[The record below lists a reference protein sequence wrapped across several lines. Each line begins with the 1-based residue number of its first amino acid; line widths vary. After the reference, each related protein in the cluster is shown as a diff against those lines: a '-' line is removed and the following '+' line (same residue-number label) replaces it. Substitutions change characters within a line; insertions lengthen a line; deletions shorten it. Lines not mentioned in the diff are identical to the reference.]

1 MNQLLLST
9 AALSLLAAAASAQIN
24 YQFHFDANSTG
35 WTGNFTRYTT
45 ANTQCGGVGA
55 SMRRNLYSGATTG
68 ALISPLVGTS
78 LGATTTIEYTYKVNV
93 WSANTTA
100 AGTPWG
106 SFDVQ
111 IGSTATG
118 PWTTIATVAN
128 EAQLNNVCQLRS
140 HTFLAPAGAMYV
152 RWNCAWG
159 GGDNYWVF
167 DNVDIF
173 ESSPCSGTPSPG
185 DVTGAPAVACSGVN
199 YTLGLQ
205 NATSG
210 TGVTYQWW
218 SSPDGSSWVPL
229 GTAATQV
236 VSQSSTM
243 YYSCDVTCTASG
255 MTGTSNTLQLDM
267 GAATNPHDF
276 EAGFIGCWS
285 NTGGTVSPGL
295 HPVSAFGVGAQA
307 VRFSNWTWGAASTA
321 RLTSPI
327 LPATV
332 AGDHAFF
339 DVAGTNYPP
348 NLAWW
353 DTIALQESNDGGVTW
368 STVVT
373 MDNQPGGLLYTAAYA
388 GQFTP
393 TASQWQNRS
402 FALTP
407 GTNRI
412 RFLGTSGF
420 GNDCFIDNVVVAP
433 WGMARHYPYG
443 ASCVPAYEVS
453 ANPAPIR
460 GTTVT
465 YTANGIPLWATPNVH
480 ASVLAIGFGQDA
492 SGTPMAVMTA
502 GALDSPCLV
511 HLTLA
516 GFADVIGLY
525 GNASTDTWNFAIP
538 PLAPLGAEL
547 FVQGVAQVDS
557 TLANPSGLVTS
568 NAVRSYV
575 SNGLGLPV
583 GGLDIEWDPEA
594 QNFVPCPNGE
604 RRYTVFAWQRKDAPY
619 GVQMVK
625 VILKATGA
633 VITDEDLIP
642 GCLVGKLFT
651 PVVTVCLPV
660 NPTLKRV
667 WRNCGAPENSQD
679 IPGAALAI
687 PMASPLP
694 LLVNNVPN
702 SGTLVAPA
710 GNWLGA
716 TQGEGWSSSH
726 PSVLSITPAGN
737 WTATGTGVTRITFRG
752 RLVTDNG
759 VVEVTTSM
767 MVRVQ

>member
-1 MNQLLLST
+1 MNKLVLAT
-9 AALSLLAAAASAQIN
+9 AAMSLLAAAASAQIS
-24 YQFHFDANSTG
+24 YSFDFNANSIG

-45 ANTQCGGVGA
+45 ANTQCGLSGG
-55 SMRRNLYSGATTG
+55 SMRRNMYSGVTTG
-68 ALISPLVGTS
+68 ALISPLTGTS
-78 LGATTTIEYTYKVNV
+78 LGAFTTIQYTYKVNV

-100 AGTPWG
+100 APTPWG
-106 SFDVQ
+106 TFDVQ

-128 EAQLNNVCQLRS
+128 ETQLDNVCQTRS

-159 GGDNYWVF
+159 GGDNWWVF
-167 DNVDIF
+167 DNVNIF
-173 ESSPCSGTPSPG
+173 EPPPCTGTPAPG
-185 DVTGAPAVACSGVN
+185 DVTGSPSFACDGVS

-205 NATSG
+205 NATPG
-210 TGVTYQWW
+210 LGVTYQWY
-218 SSPDGSSWVPL
+218 SSPDNATWTAL
-229 GTAATQV
+229 GTALTQV
-236 VSQSSTM
+236 VSQSATT
-243 YYSCDVTCTASG
+243 YYRCGVTCTVSG
-255 MTGTSNTLQLDM
+255 MTGSTTTLQLDM
-267 GAATNPHDF
+267 RAATNPEDF
-276 EAGFIGCWS
+276 EAGFSGCWS
-285 NTGGTVSPGL
+285 NTGGIVNPDL
-295 HPVSAFGVGAQA
+295 RPVSAFGVGAQA
-307 VRFSNWTWGAASTA
+307 VRFNYWAWAAASTA
-321 RLTSPI
+321 HVTSPV

-332 AGDHAFF
+332 AGDRAFF

-353 DTIALQESNDGGVTW
+353 DTVALQESNDGGATW
-368 STVVT
+368 TTVVT
-373 MDNQPGGLLYTAAYA
+373 MDNQATGLLYTAPYT
-388 GQFTP
+388 GQFNP
-393 TASQWQNRS
+393 TASQWKNLS

-443 ASCVPAYEVS
+443 VSCTPAYDVS

-465 YTANGIPLWATPNVH
+465 YTASNIPQWVSVPVYASALALGFAGDIPGTDLNT
-480 ASVLAIGFGQDA
+480 ASV
-492 SGTPMAVMTA
+492 
-502 GALDSPCLV
+502 GAFNSPCLA
-511 HLTLA
+511 HLTL
-516 GFADVIGLY
+516 GGLVDVVFLP
-525 GNASTDTWNFAIP
+525 NNLSSDTWSFAIP
-538 PLAPLGAEL
+538 PLAPLGSEL
-547 FVQGVAQVDS
+547 YVQGVAQVDS
-557 TLANPSGLVTS
+557 TLANPAGLVTS

-604 RRYTVFAWQRKDAPY
+604 RRYTVYGWQRKDAPY

-625 VILKATGA
+625 VVLKGTGA
-633 VITDEDLIP
+633 VITEEDLTP

-651 PVVTVCLPV
+651 PMVTVCLPV
-660 NPTLKRV
+660 NPNLKRV
-667 WRNCGAPENSQD
+667 WKNCGAPENSQD

-687 PMASPLP
+687 PMASPVD
-694 LLVNNVPN
+694 LLVGGLPNV
-702 SGTLVAPA
+702 GILAAPA

-716 TQGEGWSSSH
+716 SQGEGWSSSH
-726 PSVLSITPAGN
+726 PSVLSVTPTGN
-737 WTATGTGVTRITFRG
+737 WIANSTGVTRITFRG

-767 MVRVQ
+767 KVRVQ